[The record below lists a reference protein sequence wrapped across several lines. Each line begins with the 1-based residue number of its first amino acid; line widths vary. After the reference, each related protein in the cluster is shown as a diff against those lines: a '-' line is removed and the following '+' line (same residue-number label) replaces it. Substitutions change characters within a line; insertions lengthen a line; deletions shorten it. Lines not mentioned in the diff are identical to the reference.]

1 MYSVFLVNFGFTKS
15 VHKTLEEAVK
25 AAKKTGFQCSIFK
38 EGDPSFTVL
47 KWVSPV
53 GGR

>member
-15 VHKTLEEAVK
+15 VHKTLDEAIK
-25 AAKKTGFQCSIFK
+25 AARKTGYQCSIFK
-38 EGDPSFTVL
+38 QSDPFTIV

-53 GGR
+53 